1 MKTLNGKDF
10 KAMVS
15 SGAANLENFQNDIN
29 ALNVFPVP
37 DGDTGTNMSMTFS
50 NGAKEANSCL
60 SNSIGDV
67 AKALSRGTLMGARGN
82 SGVITSQIFRGFAQ
96 SVEGKEEI
104 TAKEIAEAFE
114 NGTRVAYKAIMKP
127 IEGTI
132 LTVIRESSWY
142 AHHDFKENPKIT
154 VEEYFRNLSGYMAES
169 LKNTPEL
176 LPVLKE
182 AGVVD
187 SGGAGLC
194 KIIDGFV
201 LYLEGK
207 PVTASPVTVE
217 LSHSAQSVFENEEFG
232 YCTEFIM
239 RLGDKYVKNFDDE
252 RLKNKLAE
260 MGESLV
266 VVKDE
271 DLIKVHV
278 HTLHPG
284 DVLNLGQRYGEFV
297 KLKIENMQEQH
308 SELLKAEDM
317 PAPAREK
324 KDIGIVA
331 VASGEGVT
339 KLLEELGVDEVISGG
354 QTMNPSTEDFLNRIE
369 KLDYCEKIM
378 LFPNNG
384 NIMLAAKQAS
394 EMSEHKKVE
403 VVNCTS
409 IQGCVSALALYD
421 ENAGFEENLKTFNEA
436 AANVTEIDVTYA
448 VKDSSFEGA
457 EVKEGDY
464 MAMAKKSI
472 IASGEDL
479 LQVVCEALVK
489 IIDED
494 TGLVTI
500 ITGQDAKE
508 EDSEALVEYIENNTN
523 AETELIEG
531 NVPVYYYLIGIE

>member
-1 MKTLNGKDF
+1 
-10 KAMVS
+10 
-15 SGAANLENFQNDIN
+15 
-29 ALNVFPVP
+29 
-37 DGDTGTNMSMTFS
+37 
-50 NGAKEANSCL
+50 
-60 SNSIGDV
+60 
-67 AKALSRGTLMGARGN
+67 
-82 SGVITSQIFRGFAQ
+82 RGFAQ
-96 SVEGKEEI
+96 SVEGKEEV

-154 VEEYFRNLSGYMAES
+154 VEEYFKNLSSYMAES

-176 LPVLKE
+176 LSVLKE

-194 KIIDGFV
+194 RIIDGFN

-217 LSHSAQSVFENEEFG
+217 LAHGVQSAFENEEFG

-239 RLGDKYVKNFDDE
+239 RLGDKYAKNFDDN
-252 RLKNKLAE
+252 RLRNKLAE

-284 DVLNLGQRYGEFV
+284 DVLNLGQRYGEFI

-308 SELLKAEDM
+308 SELIKAEDL
-317 PAPAREK
+317 PAPVREK
-324 KDIGIVA
+324 KEIGIIA

-339 KLLEELGVDEVISGG
+339 RLLKELGVDEVISGG
-354 QTMNPSTEDFLNRIE
+354 QTMNPSTEDFLKMIKE
-369 KLDYCEKIM
+369 LDHCEKIM

-384 NIMLAAKQAS
+384 NIMLAARQAA
-394 EMSEHKKVE
+394 EMTDHKKVE

-409 IQGCVSALALYD
+409 IQGCISALALYD
-421 ENAGFEENLKTFNEA
+421 DRDSFESNLKTFNDTA
-436 AANVTEIDVTYA
+436 ASVTEIDVTYA
-448 VKDSSFEGA
+448 VKDSTFDGA

-464 MAMAKKSI
+464 MAMARKSI
-472 IASGEDL
+472 IASGTDL
-479 LQVVCEALVK
+479 INVVCEALVK
-489 IIDED
+489 VIDED

-508 EDSEALVEYIENNTN
+508 EDNEALVKYIENNTN

-531 NVPVYYYLIGIE
+531 DVPVYYYLIGVE